1 MYARCISKLAS
12 KRKLLTAKKPPEAKI
27 LCISEKQTF
36 ICVCSDYRDSFAEK
50 TLRQVSSMD
59 SSGYTIDYSSIEEA
73 PELEDRPVR
82 RSYPAFIEDKT
93 FLPTFT
99 LSTKTRVLD
108 LDEDY
113 TELTL
118 GDQISERPPLNGDGD
133 DSERWHVCH
142 KCNKV
147 FGTAKELRRH
157 LPRHKISKKVYECE
171 ICYRTFTQSNHL
183 KQHMPV
189 HSGNISCSK
198 IKNRY

>member
-1 MYARCISKLAS
+1 
-12 KRKLLTAKKPPEAKI
+12 
-27 LCISEKQTF
+27 
-36 ICVCSDYRDSFAEK
+36 
-50 TLRQVSSMD
+50 MD
-59 SSGYTIDYSSIEEA
+59 SVGYAIDYSSIEEA
-73 PELEDRPVR
+73 PEIEERPVR

-99 LSTKTRVLD
+99 LSSKTRVLD

-113 TELTL
+113 TELAL
-118 GDQISERPPLNGDGD
+118 GDQINERPTLNADAD
-133 DSERWHVCH
+133 DNERWHVCH

-189 HSGNISCSK
+189 HSGNISHRRLIPDIDPVISELSLFV
-198 IKNRY
+198 